1 MVKLGFE
8 IYLISKPMLFPQFF
22 KEELLHGTSIKITWV
37 LILNSELLSLAPKLL
52 NQNLSQ

>member
-22 KEELLHGTSIKITWV
+22 KCVTWNQHQNHLGV
-37 LILNSELLSLAPKLL
+37 YLNSELLSLAPKLL